1 MDDFMMIIAIGVGI
15 IIMILIPYSAILER
29 NDDIAQGVLEA
40 ATSKLGDTIATEG
53 AIKPSDYE
61 AFIQEIAATGNRYDV
76 EIEVQHLDENV
87 GKKSSVT
94 SPDLIGENVR
104 YSTFTTEILN
114 YMYEEDLSAKA
125 YPLKKGDIVVIEVKN
140 INPTMA
146 QSLLSAIY
154 KIVGK
159 ETSRL
164 ATSTSVMVVNTGTNK

>member
-1 MDDFMMIIAIGVGI
+1 MDNFMMIIAIGVGI
-15 IIMILIPYSAILER
+15 IIMIIIPYSAILER
-29 NDDIAQGVLEA
+29 NDDIAQGLLEA
-40 ATSKLGDTIATEG
+40 ATSELGDKIATVGE
-53 AIKPSDYE
+53 IKPSDYE
-61 AFIQEIAATGNRYDV
+61 AFMQAISATGNLYDV
-76 EIEVQHLDENV
+76 QIEVQHLDENV

-94 SPDLIGENVR
+94 SQDLIGENAR

-114 YMYEEDLSAKA
+114 YMYEEGLSPKA

-146 QSLLSAIY
+146 QSLISAVY

-164 ATSTSVMVVNTGTNK
+164 ATSISVMVVN